1 MIFFKIKYMVNI
13 FVNGLGVFEKLE
25 ERREGRKQ
33 EREGGKK
40 ESMSCIWGSLSGM
53 LLRFIVTICTFCLP
67 KFSIKVSHYGT
78 RFVHFLFLEAL
89 PS

>member
-25 ERREGRKQ
+25 ERRDGRKQ

-40 ESMSCIWGSLSGM
+40 ESMFCVWDRLCQECYSGSS
-53 LLRFIVTICTFCLP
+53 
-67 KFSIKVSHYGT
+67 
-78 RFVHFLFLEAL
+78 
-89 PS
+89 